1 MIFSS
6 FTSRGQQ
13 CNVLKRFFAYLKI
26 KQDIKRGS
34 MHKSKKLL
42 DKAKEM
48 ALKVW
53 GIKPGELVKQELVEV

>member
-6 FTSRGQQ
+6 FTSSGQQ
-13 CNVLKRFFAYLKI
+13 CNVIKRYFAYLKI

-34 MHKSKKLL
+34 RSNSKKLL

-48 ALKVW
+48 ALKYNFVTDLTS
-53 GIKPGELVKQELVEV
+53 LVVVVP